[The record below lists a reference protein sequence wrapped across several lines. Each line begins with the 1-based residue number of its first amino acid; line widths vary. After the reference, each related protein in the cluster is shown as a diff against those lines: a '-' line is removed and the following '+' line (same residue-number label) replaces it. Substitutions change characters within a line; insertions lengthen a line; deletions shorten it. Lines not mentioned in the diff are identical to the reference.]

1 MEGLMGVKIALSR
14 RESGVA
20 DFRGGFGSGG
30 VGPSELFHMKRCSGA
45 AADGT

>member
-1 MEGLMGVKIALSR
+1 MGVKIALSR

-30 VGPSELFHMKRCSGA
+30 VGPSALEHLRHFLTSISRG
-45 AADGT
+45 

>member
-1 MEGLMGVKIALSR
+1 MGVKIALSR

-30 VGPSELFHMKRCSGA
+30 VGPSANKNHIFQK
-45 AADGT
+45 

>member
-1 MEGLMGVKIALSR
+1 MGVKIALSR

-30 VGPSELFHMKRCSGA
+30 VGPPPEGKMDKHKLSAVKER
-45 AADGT
+45 